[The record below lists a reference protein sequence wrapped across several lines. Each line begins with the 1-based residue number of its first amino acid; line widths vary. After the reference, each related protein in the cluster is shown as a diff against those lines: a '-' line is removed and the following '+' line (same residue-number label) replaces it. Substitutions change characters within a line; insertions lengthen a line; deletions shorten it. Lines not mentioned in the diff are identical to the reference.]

1 MKSSRIK
8 KKRTNIKETKNNI
21 KMSWRFMKK
30 RKKSLFLMLFLSL
43 ILSLISVVIPVLSAK
58 QLLSL
63 SSGLLKDLIRVSIFI
78 FIVEIT
84 RNITSFLMNKAS
96 DIYMLK
102 TVTDVQMEMF
112 SETLKIETLEIDK
125 STSGTFIDRINND
138 TNDIIGYFSRIIT
151 DFIDFISNI
160 GILVAILFIS
170 KYMFIYFIITT
181 IIIGYIN
188 KKRRD
193 MYHKR
198 AKKFRKIREKRTG
211 LISEIIRGVRDVK
224 LLNAKEGI
232 LAKTKKQLEE
242 VNVERI
248 KMSKTSNRFNFFSGS
263 IRDLFDVS
271 FILLGTVLI
280 SINDLS
286 IANFIVLYT
295 YKNKIETLLNVYNSI
310 AQQIKDFN
318 LSATRVFEVLDNKYQ
333 KEKDTGKE
341 LTNIMGQIEFK
352 NVSFSYDKD
361 NVLENINFKIN
372 PGERVG
378 FVGESGSGK
387 STIFNLITR
396 LYMLNEGTILIDN
409 QNIND
414 ISISSL
420 RKNISLISQNPYIFN
435 FSIEE
440 NLKIANPKI
449 DNQEMIEACKK
460 SYIYEKIMD
469 FDKGFKE
476 EIGEG
481 GIVLSGGEKQRLAI
495 ARSLL
500 KKSNIILFDE
510 ATSALDNITQD
521 KVQSAIYKL
530 DKEKTILII
539 AHRLSTV
546 INCDKLIVLDKGHI
560 VGMGKHEELLKT
572 CPKYKQLFKYETI
585 NNN

>member
-1 MKSSRIK
+1 MKNIK
-8 KKRTNIKETKNNI
+8 TNVKETKNNI
-21 KMSWRFMKK
+21 KMAWYFMKK
-30 RKKSLFLMLFLSL
+30 RKKILFLMLFLSL
-43 ILSLISVVIPVLSAK
+43 ILSLISVVVPVLSAK
-58 QLLSL
+58 QLLNL
-63 SSGLLKDLIRVSIFI
+63 SSGLLKDLINVSIFV

-84 RNITSFLMNKAS
+84 RNITSFLMSKTS
-96 DIYMLK
+96 DIYMLR

-112 SETLKIETLEIDK
+112 KETLRIETSEIDK

-138 TNDIIGYFSRIIT
+138 TNDIISYFSRIIT
-151 DFIDFISNI
+151 DFIEFISNV
-160 GILVAILFIS
+160 GILIAVLFIN
-170 KYMFIYFIITT
+170 KYMFIYFIVTT
-181 IIIGYIN
+181 IMIGYIN

-232 LAKTKKQLEE
+232 LLKTKRQLEE

-263 IRDLFDVS
+263 IRDFFDVS
-271 FILLGTVLI
+271 FMVLGAALV

-333 KEKDTGKE
+333 KETTTGTY
-341 LTNIMGQIEFK
+341 LCNASGQIEFK
-352 NVSFSYDKD
+352 NVSFSYDKE
-361 NVLENINFKIN
+361 NVLENINFKIM
-372 PGERVG
+372 PGERIG

-396 LYMLNEGTILIDN
+396 LYMQKRGEILIDN
-409 QNIND
+409 RNIND
-414 ISISSL
+414 ISITSL

-440 NLKIANPKI
+440 NLKIANPRI
-449 DNQEMIEACKK
+449 SEEEMIEACKK
-460 SYIYEKIMD
+460 AYIYERIME

-476 EIGEG
+476 EVGEG

-521 KVQSAIYKL
+521 KVQNAIYKL
-530 DKEKTILII
+530 DREKTILII

-546 INCDKLIVLDKGHI
+546 INCDRIIVLDKGKV
-560 VGMGKHEELLKT
+560 VGIGRHEELLKN
-572 CPKYKQLFKYETI
+572 CKKYQQLFKYETI
-585 NNN
+585 RKQ